1 VILVAKVKRMKL
13 LRNTLSAKLKDA
25 RDEMKSFDTAKTLG
39 FCVQTTIVVCKPFG
53 AAVGSEQKV

>member
-1 VILVAKVKRMKL
+1 MKL